1 VRADAELRI
10 QEEYSVSG
18 LGGSFGVTLAWRP
31 AAGDT
36 RVWEV
41 SLWEEV
47 LLTYLFGL
55 LQRRERRSIMQLTNL
70 PRLCVGRERYRE
82 LQAVADR
89 MAAEGLEPPTS
100 GVVGHFG
107 YAKPLDGE
115 GPVFHF
121 REQFYQLD
129 GDGKPRRMAAN
140 PEREEQTND

>member
-1 VRADAELRI
+1 MRADAELRI

-70 PRLCVGRERYRE
+70 PRLCVGRARYRE
-82 LQAVADR
+82 LQGVADR
-89 MAAEGLEPPTS
+89 RAATESRGR
-100 GVVGHFG
+100 
-107 YAKPLDGE
+107 GE
-115 GPVFHF
+115 
-121 REQFYQLD
+121 D
-129 GDGKPRRMAAN
+129 ARR
-140 PEREEQTND
+140 R